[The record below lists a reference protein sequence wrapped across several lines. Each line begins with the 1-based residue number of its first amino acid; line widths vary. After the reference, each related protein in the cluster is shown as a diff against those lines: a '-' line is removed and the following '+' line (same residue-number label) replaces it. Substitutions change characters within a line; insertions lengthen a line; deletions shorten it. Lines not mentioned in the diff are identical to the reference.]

1 MTAVDMRLNLA
12 LTKNSAFFQRKA
24 RQWCPPPP
32 PPVHYTL
39 VVASSQDGR
48 KSSVGSIF
56 SDWRRRRSLTPNGAR
71 TTVLR
76 PTEPSPSSSQR
87 RSSPSPGPAPETLRQ
102 LGLHVI
108 HQPGT
113 APILDIIFIHGLGG
127 DSQRTWSKDPRDP
140 NLFWPQHW
148 LPLEPEIA
156 RARILSFGYNA
167 SFLPGAPRNI
177 YRIGDFAKELLYEM
191 RFSKDHGGEDL
202 NIGKVPVIFVMH
214 SMGGLVAKKAYLLGQ
229 NDETYKDIIRSIS
242 AMVFLATPHRGTNLA
257 EVLNRLLTVLF
268 QPTRDFIA
276 DLSKSSPALEELNE
290 QFRHIAPK
298 LSIWSFYETLAT
310 PVGPMKLMVLDKDS
324 SILGYTKEISR
335 PLDADH
341 SGMCKYSSPDDSNYA
356 SVRNALSSLV
366 KTFGLGRPAAM
377 GTQMSEEIKDLEKLL
392 AVSASPEED
401 LNSVRR
407 WWIPGTCD
415 WLLHEPGI
423 RSWLETKQES
433 CVTWFCAPPASGKS
447 TLSAHIIN
455 HLRDSGVACQY
466 FFFKFDDPSKRRL
479 STFLR
484 SIACQIARDIPTF
497 KRNLTEFPIE
507 ELELEKAD
515 SSLIW
520 KKLFESVLFA
530 MDLSFPLYWI
540 VDALD
545 ESELPKAL
553 LELLRSVTSS
563 RTPLRILIV
572 SRKTEPLSLAF
583 ERLASSTPLELV
595 EKDGSEFNSTDIH
608 TLVEKEIKYV
618 RGGDELRQ
626 RVAQTVESRAQGN
639 FLWARLVLEDIV
651 NCHSEDAIQEALS
664 DIPSDMNSLYRRMVL
679 NILDNPRKANTAL
692 AKALLQWTICASR
705 LLTLKELSQALKPEF
720 PEMLDLRRTIQD
732 VCGHF
737 VIINNTGQVTLV
749 HQTARDYLMKSSSKE
764 SFIDPIKG
772 HEELFLKSVSVL
784 CDQSLRVKLTHG
796 QYSLRSTE
804 PFIFYAAT
812 SWMYHLRNMRIA
824 SDEALEKLVKLF
836 KNLSVLTWIHAL
848 AIIGHLEIL
857 VKAAK
862 VLTTFINNRRKL
874 NSTKNPLLHR
884 LSDIDLLE
892 RWTID
897 LVKLVGKF
905 GRQLM
910 LDPSAIYKL
919 VPPLCP
925 EHSILYQQFYRPD
938 STEMVIKGISN
949 TSWNDNLAKIA
960 LPNGGQAWNVTCAA
974 HNLAILG
981 SNGTVYLWNSSNFTE
996 LCTLQHQ
1003 EPITTF
1009 CFNNKGNKMVTYGLR
1024 NTKFWSVP
1032 SGQLL
1037 SCTPNPADTK
1047 AMSIIFAKNDAKVL
1061 TGSDDRVI
1069 RYLHTNNLEA
1079 GWQTLKNSLLKESS
1093 QIEGTVINSPMC
1105 MVFNGDGTQI
1115 GVSYRGFPLSVWAL
1129 DEGYCVG
1136 RCKRAKSFR
1145 SDKARPSSS
1154 WFAVDR
1160 FTWNPVSGHI
1170 IGLYRDG
1177 CVFRWH
1183 PVTDENQEAQSA
1195 ADEVAAS
1202 SDGRLFVTSNSDG
1215 TVRVWNF
1222 AYFTVIYQLSSAD
1235 LVTGLAFSPDCRR
1248 FYDLRGCSVN
1258 AWEPNSL
1265 IRFSETEELINDAAS
1280 EDQSPTSISHTS
1292 EVSLVQYEAVTV
1304 VAVARGS
1311 TWYCVGNEEGVVD
1324 LFDARTEGSILLFR
1338 FLNFLSVSHLAW
1350 SHDATHVVAADL
1362 GGDIYVK
1369 RLVTSQAG
1377 ANSTTELKS
1386 LASPKIDLDGRGIH
1400 SMLFNSDSTLLL
1412 IICEDRGQIWSL
1424 NDETIIATLF
1434 DRDMN
1439 RKWLQHP
1446 TQNSTFLGFG
1456 ATDLRVFRWQDFSE
1470 QPCLCFQQDHPRLN
1484 SHMNLDS
1491 TDNHTLDLAEL
1502 SLRTNGKHDSN
1513 LVVNRAMLTQDG
1525 RHILIQ
1531 TKETTSRG
1539 QIIKRVLV
1547 FNVSSLVPDEEDTL
1561 STPLRY
1567 AYIPPDI
1574 LSRIDIPLGIL
1585 PGSRLAFLNR
1595 DLWFCTFRLDST
1607 HKYDEALQQH
1617 YFIPRD
1623 WTSTESVE
1631 QCCMME
1637 DGSLLC
1643 PRNNEVALI
1652 KFNWEGFGF

>member
-1 MTAVDMRLNLA
+1 M
-12 LTKNSAFFQRKA
+12 F
-24 RQWCPPPP
+24 
-32 PPVHYTL
+32 
-39 VVASSQDGR
+39 
-48 KSSVGSIF
+48 
-56 SDWRRRRSLTPNGAR
+56 
-71 TTVLR
+71 
-76 PTEPSPSSSQR
+76 
-87 RSSPSPGPAPETLRQ
+87 RQ

-113 APILDIIFIHGLGG
+113 APVLDIIFIHGLGG
-127 DSQRTWSKDPRDP
+127 DSQRTWSKDTRDP

-167 SFLPGAPRNI
+167 SFLPGTPRNI
-177 YRIGDFAKELLYEM
+177 YKIGDFAKELLYEM
-191 RFSKDHGGEDL
+191 KFSKDHSGKDL
-202 NIGKVPVIFVMH
+202 NIGKVPVIFVVH

-276 DLSKSSPALEELNE
+276 DLNKSSPALEELNE

-341 SGMCKYSSPDDSNYA
+341 YGMCKFSSPDDSNYI

-366 KTFGLGRPAAM
+366 KTFRSGGPAAM
-377 GTQMSEEIKDLEKLL
+377 GAQMSEEIKDLEKLL
-392 AVSASPEED
+392 AISSSPEED
-401 LNSVRR
+401 LSSVRR
-407 WWIPGTCD
+407 SWIPGTCD

-447 TLSAHIIN
+447 TLSAHIIS
-455 HLRDSGVACQY
+455 HLRDSGIACQY

-497 KRNLTEFPIE
+497 KRSLTEFLNEGLKP
-507 ELELEKAD
+507 EKAE
-515 SSLIW
+515 SSVIW
-520 KKLFESVLFA
+520 KKIFESVLFA

-545 ESELPKAL
+545 ESDFPKAL

-583 ERLASSTPLELV
+583 ERLASSLPLELI
-595 EKDGSEFNSTDIH
+595 EKEGSEFNSTDIH
-608 TLVEKEIKYV
+608 ALVEKEIKYV
-618 RGGDELRQ
+618 RGGNELRQ
-626 RVAQTVESRAQGN
+626 RVAQVVESRSQGN

-651 NCHSEDAIQEALS
+651 NCHSEDAIRETLN
-664 DIPSDMNSLYRRMVL
+664 DIPSGMNNLYRRMEL
-679 NILDNPRKANTAL
+679 NILNNPREANTAL
-692 AKALLQWTICASR
+692 ARALLQSTICASR

-737 VIINNTGQVTLV
+737 LIINNTNQVTLV
-749 HQTARDYLMKSSSKE
+749 HQTARDYLIKSPSRE
-764 SFIDPIKG
+764 SFVDPIKG
-772 HEELFLKSVSVL
+772 HEEFFFKSISVL
-784 CDQSLRVKLTHG
+784 CDQSLRVKLTYG
-796 QYSLRSTE
+796 QNALCSTE

-812 SWMYHLRNMRIA
+812 SWMYHLRNMRTA
-824 SDEALEKLVKLF
+824 SDEALDKLVKLF
-836 KNLSVLTWIHAL
+836 KNLFILTWIHAL
-848 AIIGHLEIL
+848 AIVDHLEML

-862 VLTTFINNRRKL
+862 VLTTFIRNRRKL

-892 RWTID
+892 RWTTD
-897 LVKLVGKF
+897 LIKLVGKF
-905 GRQLM
+905 GRQLI

-919 VPPLCP
+919 IPPLCP
-925 EHSILYQQFYRPD
+925 EDSILHQQFHRPE
-938 STEMVIKGISN
+938 SAEVVIKGISN
-949 TSWNDNLAKIA
+949 TSWNDNLAKVA
-960 LPNGGQAWNVTCAA
+960 LPNGGQAWDVTCAA
-974 HNLAILG
+974 HILAVLG
-981 SNGTVYLWNSSNFTE
+981 STGTVYLWNSSNFTE

-1009 CFNNKGNKMVTYGLR
+1009 CFNNRGNRIATYGLR

-1037 SCTPNPADTK
+1037 SCTPNPANIK
-1047 AMSIIFAKNDAKVL
+1047 AMSIIFAKDDAKVL

-1069 RYLHTNNLEA
+1069 RYLHTNNIEA

-1093 QIEGTVINSPMC
+1093 QIEGSIINSPMC
-1105 MVFNGDGTQI
+1105 LAFNGDGTQV

-1136 RCKRAKSFR
+1136 RCKRAKAFR

-1160 FTWNPVSGHI
+1160 FTWNPVSGHV

-1265 IRFSETEELINDAAS
+1265 VRFSETEEFISEEAS

-1292 EVSLVQYEAVTV
+1292 EASLVQYEAATV

-1311 TWYCVGNEEGVVD
+1311 TWYCVGNEEGAVD
-1324 LFDARTEGSILLFR
+1324 LFDTRTEGSIQLFK
-1338 FLNFLSVSHLAW
+1338 FLNFLSVSQLAW
-1350 SHDATHVVAADL
+1350 SHNTTHVAAADL
-1362 GGDIYVK
+1362 GGDIFVK
-1369 RLVTSQAG
+1369 RLAPSQVG
-1377 ANSTTELKS
+1377 ANGTTELKS
-1386 LASPKIDLDGRGIH
+1386 LASPNIDLDGRGIRDI
-1400 SMLFNSDSTLLL
+1400 LFNSDSTLLL
-1412 IICEDRGQIWSL
+1412 VISEDRGQIWSL
-1424 NDETIIATLF
+1424 NDEKIIATLF
-1434 DRDMN
+1434 DQDLKR
-1439 RKWLQHP
+1439 RWLQHP
-1446 TQNSTFLGFG
+1446 TQDSKFLGFG
-1456 ATDLRVFRWQDFSE
+1456 ATDSRVFRWQDFSE
-1470 QPCLCFQQDHPRLN
+1470 QPRLYFQQDHPHLD
-1484 SHMNLDS
+1484 SHIKVDS
-1491 TDNHTLDLAEL
+1491 TDNHTLDVAEL
-1502 SLRTNGKHDSN
+1502 SLGTNGKRDSN

-1531 TKETTSRG
+1531 AKEITSQG
-1539 QIIKRVLV
+1539 QIVKRVLI
-1547 FNVSSLVPDEEDTL
+1547 FNTSSFVPDEEDVL
-1561 STPLRY
+1561 STPLPY

-1574 LSRIDIPLGIL
+1574 LSRIEVPLGIL
-1585 PGSRLAFLNR
+1585 SGSRLAFLNR
-1595 DLWFCTFRLDST
+1595 DLWFCTLKLKST
-1607 HKYDEALQQH
+1607 HNYDELYQQH

-1623 WTSTESVE
+1623 WTSTDGLE

-1643 PRNNEVALI
+1643 PRNNEVAVI
-1652 KFNWEGFGF
+1652 KFNFEGFGF

>member
-1 MTAVDMRLNLA
+1 M
-12 LTKNSAFFQRKA
+12 
-24 RQWCPPPP
+24 
-32 PPVHYTL
+32 
-39 VVASSQDGR
+39 
-48 KSSVGSIF
+48 
-56 SDWRRRRSLTPNGAR
+56 
-71 TTVLR
+71 
-76 PTEPSPSSSQR
+76 
-87 RSSPSPGPAPETLRQ
+87 LRQ
-102 LGLHVI
+102 LGLYVI
-108 HQPGT
+108 YQPGIT
-113 APILDIIFIHGLGG
+113 PVLDIVFIHGLGG

-177 YRIGDFAKELLYEM
+177 YKIGDFAKELLYEM
-191 RFSKDHGGEDL
+191 KFSKDHNGEDL
-202 NIGKVPVIFVMH
+202 NIGKVPVIFVVH

-229 NDETYKDIIRSIS
+229 NDETYKDIVRSIS

-257 EVLNRLLTVLF
+257 KVLNRLLTVLF

-276 DLSKSSPALEELNE
+276 DLNKSSPALEELNE

-310 PVGPMKLMVLDKDS
+310 PIGPMNLMVLDKDS

-335 PLDADH
+335 PLHADH
-341 SGMCKYSSPDDSNYA
+341 HGMCKFSSPDDANYV

-366 KTFGLGRPAAM
+366 KTFRSGRLAAT
-377 GTQMSEEIKDLEKLL
+377 GTQISYETEDLERLL
-392 AVSASPEED
+392 AVYSSPEED
-401 LNSVRR
+401 LSSVRR
-407 WWIPGTCD
+407 RWIPGTCD

-423 RSWLETKQES
+423 QSWLERKQES

-447 TLSAHIIN
+447 TLSAHIVS
-455 HLRDSGVACQY
+455 HLRDSGVACQF

-497 KRNLTEFPIE
+497 KRSLTGFLSEGPKF
-507 ELELEKAD
+507 EKAD

-530 MDLSFPLYWI
+530 MDLSFPLYWVI
-540 VDALD
+540 DALD
-545 ESELPKAL
+545 ESEFPKAL
-553 LELLRSVTSS
+553 LELLRSVTNS

-583 ERLASSTPLELV
+583 ERLASSLPLELV
-595 EKDGSEFNSTDIH
+595 EKEGSEFNSIDIH

-618 RGGDELRQ
+618 RGSDELRQ
-626 RVAQTVESRAQGN
+626 RVAQVVESRAQGN
-639 FLWARLVLEDIV
+639 FLWARLILEDIV
-651 NCHSEDAIQEALS
+651 SCHSEDAIQEALS
-664 DIPSDMNSLYRRMVL
+664 DIPSDMNNLYRRMEQTIL
-679 NILDNPRKANTAL
+679 NNPRKANIAL

-737 VIINNTGQVTLV
+737 MVVKNTDQVTLV
-749 HQTARDYLMKSSSKE
+749 HQTARDYLFKNSSKE

-772 HEELFLKSVSVL
+772 HEEFFFKSVTVL
-784 CDQSLRVKLTHG
+784 CDQNLRVKLTLG
-796 QYSLRSTE
+796 QNTLCRTE
-804 PFIFYAAT
+804 PFVFYAAT
-812 SWMYHLRNMRIA
+812 SWMYHLRNMRTA
-824 SDEALEKLVKLF
+824 SDEALDKLIKLF

-848 AIIGHLEIL
+848 AIVDHLGML

-862 VLTTFINNRRKL
+862 ALTTFISDRRKL
-874 NSTKNPLLHR
+874 NPTKNPLLHR
-884 LSDIDLLE
+884 LSDLDRLE

-905 GRQLM
+905 GRQLI
-910 LDPSAIYKL
+910 LHPSAIYKL
-919 VPPLCP
+919 IPPLCP
-925 EHSILYQQFYRPD
+925 EHSMLNQQFHQPD
-938 STEMVIKGISN
+938 SAKMVIRGISN
-949 TSWNDNLAKIA
+949 SSWNDNLAKIA
-960 LPNGGQAWNVTCAA
+960 LPNGSQAWDVACAA
-974 HNLAILG
+974 HIVAVLG
-981 SNGTVYLWNSSNFTE
+981 STGNIYLLDSSNFTE

-1009 CFNNKGNKMVTYGLR
+1009 CFNNKGNKIVTYGLR
-1024 NTKFWSVP
+1024 STKFWAVP

-1037 SCTPNPADTK
+1037 SCTPNPADIK
-1047 AMSIIFAKNDAKVL
+1047 AMSIIFTNNDTKVF

-1069 RYLHTNNLEA
+1069 RCLHTKNLEA
-1079 GWQTLKNSLLKESS
+1079 GWQTLKTSLLKESS
-1093 QIEGTVINSPMC
+1093 QIEGSVINSPMC

-1129 DEGYCVG
+1129 DEGYCIG
-1136 RCKRAKSFR
+1136 RCKRAKAFR
-1145 SDKARPSSS
+1145 SDTSRPSSS

-1160 FTWNPVSGHI
+1160 FTWNPVSGHV

-1222 AYFTVIYQLSSAD
+1222 AYFSVIYQLSSAD

-1265 IRFSETEELINDAAS
+1265 IRFAEAEEVINDEAS
-1280 EDQSPTSISHTS
+1280 EDQPPTSISHTS
-1292 EVSLVQYEAVTV
+1292 EASLLQYEAATV

-1311 TWYCVGNEEGVVD
+1311 AWYCVGNEEGAVD
-1324 LFDARTEGSILLFR
+1324 LFDTRTRDSVQLFK
-1338 FLNFLSVSHLAW
+1338 FLNFLNVSQLAW
-1350 SHDATHVVAADL
+1350 SHDATHIVAADL
-1362 GGDIYVK
+1362 GGDIFIK
-1369 RLVTSQAG
+1369 RLVSSDAG
-1377 ANSTTELKS
+1377 ANGTSEFKS
-1386 LASPKIDLDGRGIH
+1386 LASPKLDLDGRGIQD
-1400 SMLFNSDSTLLL
+1400 MLFNSDSTLLL
-1412 IICEDRGQIWSL
+1412 IISEDRGQIWSL
-1424 NDETIIATLF
+1424 NEEKLIAILL
-1434 DRDMN
+1434 DQDMK
-1439 RKWLQHP
+1439 RRWLQHP
-1446 TQNSTFLGFG
+1446 TQKSTFLGFG

-1470 QPCLCFQQDHPRLN
+1470 QSHIFFQQDHPRPDKYIK
-1484 SHMNLDS
+1484 LDS
-1491 TDNHTLDLAEL
+1491 TDDDSFYFAEH
-1502 SLRTNGKHDSN
+1502 SLGTNDKRDSN
-1513 LVVNRAMLTQDG
+1513 LVVNKAMLTQDDK
-1525 RHILIQ
+1525 HILIQ
-1531 TKETTSRG
+1531 AKEITSQG
-1539 QIIKRVLV
+1539 QVIKRVLI
-1547 FNVSSLVPDEEDTL
+1547 FNTSSFVPDEDVL
-1561 STPLRY
+1561 PAPLTY

-1574 LSRIDIPLGIL
+1574 LSKIEVPLGIL
-1585 PGSRLAFLNR
+1585 SGSRLAFLNR
-1595 DLWFCTFRLDST
+1595 DLWFCTFKLKSA
-1607 HKYDEALQQH
+1607 HKYEELYQQH

-1623 WTSTESVE
+1623 WTSTEGLE

-1643 PRNNEVALI
+1643 PRNDEVAVI
-1652 KFNWEGFGF
+1652 KFNFSF